1 MWCMRRTNIY
11 LEDRQTEALDRLAA
25 GEGVSRAEV
34 IRRLLDRALAG
45 NDDRLAEDLAA
56 IDRSFGVLAEFDV
69 PDREAGAREEH
80 LARIWQ
86 VGSAGSEGGTVGGMK
101 RGTVGG

>member
-1 MWCMRRTNIY
+1 MIWCMRRTNIY

-25 GEGVSRAEV
+25 GEGVSRAEI

-45 NDDRLAEDLAA
+45 KDDRLAEDLAA
-56 IDRSFGVLAEFDV
+56 IDCSFGVLAEIDV
-69 PDREAGAREEH
+69 PDREEGAREEH

-86 VGSAGSEGGTVGGMK
+86 VDSTEVGS
-101 RGTVGG
+101 